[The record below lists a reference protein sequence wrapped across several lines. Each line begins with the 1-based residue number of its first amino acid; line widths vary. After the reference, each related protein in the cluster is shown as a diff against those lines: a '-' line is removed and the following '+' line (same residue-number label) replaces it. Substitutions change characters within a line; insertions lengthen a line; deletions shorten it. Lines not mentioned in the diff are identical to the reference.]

1 MTRTMA
7 RVDPGE
13 VERPVGGLTCFLLGW
28 TGAAPKHVEKYA
40 DAYRER
46 FAGAAV
52 VVVTD
57 HCQIGVSEPFTE
69 ARYDEV
75 AKAVLPRLQAAA
87 AGPTVVHLFSNG
99 GGMLWCALGR
109 LMRRASDA
117 ARAAGDGDGDGDARV
132 ARVDALVCDSA
143 PGALDLPSLGAFLWA
158 SQRGALA
165 RALLIVGAPLI
176 VAGAGIHHLLT
187 CGSLQP
193 RYFDGFQVRKRARA
207 RARAR
212 AGAPELER
220 ERGTRVELRSR

>member
-1 MTRTMA
+1 MAA

-52 VVVTD
+52 VVVTG

-117 ARAAGDGDGDGDARV
+117 ARRHAAHPESAQRASGRAATRGAIRTGAAPSAGGAPNGRRSDRARV
-132 ARVDALVCDSA
+132 ACS
-143 PGALDLPSLGAFLWA
+143 
-158 SQRGALA
+158 
-165 RALLIVGAPLI
+165 
-176 VAGAGIHHLLT
+176 LLT
-187 CGSLQP
+187 RSTLVNCSLH
-193 RYFDGFQVRKRARA
+193 ARSGM
-207 RARAR
+207 R
-212 AGAPELER
+212 PYIQE
-220 ERGTRVELRSR
+220 T